1 MRLLRNRIVGQC
13 RRDGMGNP
21 SATDLVC
28 VAETVSRP
36 KALLHSAC
44 EVGKILLCRFVAD
57 GIERD
62 ARDEL
67 HNLDPVPIDVEEALM
82 SPDVS
87 KGDAAGQSDQAGSLA
102 LVLIRKWAGDGV
114 GLGLAEG
121 RFVDE
126 VQDAMSHG
134 QGFGFV

>member
-1 MRLLRNRIVGQC
+1 MRTYMGERGRFIGDSSCPGVGAQAAARIDKTAAELDRESVQKRWNGESKCNRPCMRSRNS
-13 RRDGMGNP
+13 D
-21 SATDLVC
+21 
-28 VAETVSRP
+28 
-36 KALLHSAC
+36 
-44 EVGKILLCRFVAD
+44 
-57 GIERD
+57 
-62 ARDEL
+62 
-67 HNLDPVPIDVEEALM
+67 LDPVPIDVEEALM

-102 LVLIRKWAGDGV
+102 LVLIRNWAGDGV

>member
-1 MRLLRNRIVGQC
+1 
-13 RRDGMGNP
+13 MGNP
-21 SATDLVC
+21 SATNLVC

-36 KALLHSAC
+36 KALLHPAC
-44 EVGKILLCRFVAD
+44 EVGKILLGGFIAD
-57 GIERD
+57 AIERD

-67 HNLDPVPIDVEEALM
+67 HNLDPVPIDVEETLV

-87 KGDAAGQSDQAGSLA
+87 KGDAARQSDQVGSLT
-102 LVLIRKWAGDGV
+102 LVLDREGAGDGV
-114 GLGLAEG
+114 GFGLAEG

-134 QGFGFV
+134 QGFCFV